1 MRIGIY
7 DPYLD
12 TMSGGEKY
20 MLSAALCLAK
30 DHDVSLFWDLEKK
43 EEIFEKAKKRFDFDL
58 GKLHFTTSIFSQ
70 NTSFVDRFME
80 SRKFDRI
87 IILSDGSLPF
97 LGCPTIVHFQS
108 PVEWVKVTVKTKVK
122 LARMKKIICNSLFTK
137 SYIDRK
143 FGIHSAVIYPPIVL
157 GKKKGLT
164 KTNTILH
171 VGRYGIQQS
180 GSSYKKQEVLVQT
193 FKKLVDEGLKDW
205 ELSLVMTIQEEDRDK
220 VQTLQKSVEGYKV
233 RFVINPENAILWEEY
248 EKAKIYWHASG
259 FGEDIE
265 KHPDRA
271 EHFGMSTVEAMGM
284 GAVPIVINA
293 GGQKEIVQDG
303 ENGYVWTTLEELAQ
317 KTVTLINDSQT
328 FSEVAKN
335 AVNSVEKYSLEKF
348 CKGFS
353 ESI

>member
-20 MLSAALCLAK
+20 MLSIALCLSQK
-30 DHDVSLFWDLEKK
+30 HDVSLFWDVTKK
-43 EEIFEKAKKRFDFDL
+43 DEIITSAKNRFDFDL
-58 GKLHFTTSIFSQ
+58 SKLTFIDSIFSSKV
-70 NTSFVDRFME
+70 SFVDRFMD

-87 IILSDGSLPF
+87 ILLSDGSLPF

-108 PVEWVKVTVKTKVK
+108 PVEWVDVSFKTKLK
-122 LARMKKIICNSLFTK
+122 IARIKKIICNSLFTK

-143 FGIHSAVIYPPIVL
+143 FGVHSAVVYPPIVL
-157 GKKKGLT
+157 GKKKGLS

-193 FKKLVDEGLKDW
+193 FKKLVDEGLHDW
-205 ELSLVMTIQEEDRDK
+205 ELSLVMTIQEGDKEK
-220 VQTLQKSVEGYKV
+220 VQILQKSAENYPV
-233 RFVINPENAILWEEY
+233 RFVINPENATLWEEY

-259 FGEDIE
+259 FGEDLL

-284 GAVPIVINA
+284 GAVPVVINA
-293 GGQKEIVQDG
+293 GGQKEIVTDG
-303 ENGYVWTTLEELAQ
+303 ENGFVWNTLEELEQ
-317 KTVTLINDSQT
+317 KTTNLINDTQSY
-328 FSEVAKN
+328 ERLAKN
-335 AVNSVEKYSLEKF
+335 AALSVGKYSLEKF
-348 CKGFS
+348 CKSFS
-353 ESI
+353 ESV